1 MGLLQ
6 TVGFRAAGNV
16 DKMVEIKTF
25 RNWVVKYLQAYR
37 LPDKYT
43 V

>member
-25 RNWVVKYLQAYR
+25 LNWVVEYLKAYR
-37 LPDKYT
+37 PPD
-43 V
+43 